1 MDVDEDDEVVIL
13 TNFGVNR
20 TVRLGLLVSCE
31 VFTLELSSIVD
42 IEP

>member
-13 TNFGVNR
+13 TNFGVIG
-20 TVRLGLLVSCE
+20 TVPYELFRLAS
-31 VFTLELSSIVD
+31 ELSPIVD